1 MTGAGEKGSRHERHA
16 ADAGQRD
23 FLLTVITQPDFFP
36 GEEGLISGLFEAGLM
51 KLHLRKPGAGRSA
64 LEGLLKRLAPLWA
77 DRLVL
82 HGSAE
87 LAAQYGLSQVHG
99 SVELREGKGRSG
111 GGPVLESE
119 DWLSTESR
127 GRRAV
132 STSVHSWEE
141 FAALPDGLA
150 YAFISPLFD
159 SISKRGYGARS
170 KLLEQPAGD
179 LPCLPMGLGGIGGE
193 TIGEMIRRGWKG
205 AAVLGWIW
213 DHPQEAVRRFE
224 QLKKIIDEQ

>member
-1 MTGAGEKGSRHERHA
+1 MTGPGEMGLHQHA
-16 ADAGQRD
+16 AGVEQRD
-23 FLLTVITQPDFFP
+23 FLLTVITRPDFFP
-36 GEEGLISGLFEAGLM
+36 GEEGLITGLFEAGLM
-51 KLHLRKPGAGRSA
+51 KLHLRKPGAGKPA
-64 LEGLLKRLAPLWA
+64 LEGLLKRLTPLWA
-77 DRLVL
+77 ERLVL

-87 LAAQYGLSQVHG
+87 LAAQYGLAQVHG

-111 GGPVLESE
+111 GGPVLERGG
-119 DWLSTESR
+119 WLSAESR

-141 FAALPDGLA
+141 FVALPDGLA

-159 SISKRGYGARS
+159 SISKRGYVANP

-179 LPCLPMGLGGIGGE
+179 MPCLPMGLGGIGPD
-193 TIGEMIRRGWKG
+193 TISEMIRRGWKG
-205 AAVLGWIW
+205 GAVLGWIW
-213 DHPQEAVRRFE
+213 DHPPEAVRRFE